1 MPAVGGQIIRHALPR
16 RPGFSG
22 EGTNPK
28 HDSVSPGPGAAM
40 VDARDKLSAI
50 RQRME
55 DAEKRYRNKE
65 DGFPRF
71 WGIWQKPGEKYGK

>member
-1 MPAVGGQIIRHALPR
+1 
-16 RPGFSG
+16 
-22 EGTNPK
+22 
-28 HDSVSPGPGAAM
+28 M